1 MLGVQAKIDGACQR
15 KRALGGGG
23 REGGPLKDEAPASP
37 GFRRT
42 FSASRVGSAFSAVAL
57 DMQELAVVPE
67 SRSRR
72 TGGRTVIGRCLFNIF
87 SAAQRQKRQSSVWSL
102 KPRPVTLATCIFLLR
117 VPLLGRH

>member
-1 MLGVQAKIDGACQR
+1 MLGVQAKVDGACQR

-23 REGGPLKDEAPASP
+23 REGGPLKNEAPASP

-57 DMQELAVVPE
+57 DMQELALVPD
-67 SRSRR
+67 SHAGRI
-72 TGGRTVIGRCLFNIF
+72 GGRALIGRCLFNIF
-87 SAAQRQKRQSSVWSL
+87 SAAQRQSSVWSL